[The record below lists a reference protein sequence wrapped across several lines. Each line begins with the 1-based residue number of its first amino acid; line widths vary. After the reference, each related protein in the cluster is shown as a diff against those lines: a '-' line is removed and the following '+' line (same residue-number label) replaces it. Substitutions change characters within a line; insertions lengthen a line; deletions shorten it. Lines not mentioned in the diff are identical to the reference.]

1 MKKFTFVLAF
11 VLTLLSF
18 QTVSAQTGNLL
29 PVRSS
34 EFSIAAYGDN
44 VAAKAYDGDVNTLY
58 WSGAATVAGSTFK
71 LYLGGLA
78 TVNEIKLVF
87 ASGDRT
93 SAADVEIS
101 TDGDSWNKVDGFT
114 NGTELSEYTCNA
126 NGASARY
133 VRLKIVTPNGG
144 SWFKL
149 CEFQV
154 YGVMTELDKNLYTAY
169 DDAAY
174 VPNFTGSKATDRP
187 LNGVSLNGSS
197 VGNYSL
203 SLTNDQKSQLY
214 VNATTT
220 TEFVVFAGE
229 EITPVTSYGATWM
242 HSYVYVDAD
251 KNGFTASID
260 ADGYSPIEDLVSYST
275 YNPEPDN
282 GGQWLNSKGETA
294 GNNTVKLPSFQAPA
308 TPGVYRMRYK
318 IDWNSI
324 DPAGC
329 SKAGN
334 TLQANRGTIV
344 DVILNVVD
352 PLQYSK
358 MQFEAAYVKAE
369 TLLDRAYK
377 TTETKVTLQ
386 VDDANA
392 DNYLWCNV
400 PDPTEG
406 DIKYLIDGSNGEY
419 GKGDFFHSSWH
430 ASVTAPLH
438 YLQVDMGEGKS
449 IEDFYIAYH
458 TRNYGGAA
466 DFPKEIQVMG
476 SNEKDANF
484 VEIANITS
492 GLPQSANTS
501 YKSSLIRSI
510 KSYRYI
516 RFNIRAP
523 RTYWHM
529 AEFELI
535 RHERPLAELT
545 DNYTHLQ
552 TEVEALKTSY
562 AETYKNFVGNTVDE
576 YQAAVTAILTAC
588 YDAGKITDP
597 AYFVNGKAYT
607 FVTERGWMG
616 AKSDNDNLIS
626 TAYTSNGVTGSAT
639 DPYFQWTVYKSE
651 KGNYYLYNV
660 GKGMYM
666 GVEKDNN
673 TAVPFS
679 ALPAATTLTFKK
691 SDDATYPI
699 MFSTDGAG
707 VVNHSSAHAYGLINW
722 TGGWN
727 KLNDGGSNHKITEVD
742 DVSLELL
749 TEIEEEVVNFEAL
762 VDALVEL
769 DAAIATAD
777 GYIGT
782 YVGTEYGKY
791 SSSDP
796 DAATKYAAINAFRA
810 DVTPATA
817 VADVKSK
824 TTELQALMATF
835 SLNVPAANSYVR
847 IAYDFGGETG
857 KLYVQGEA
865 SNLSG
870 KENSPKMTGATDA
883 ASIFY
888 YGEDKLLSYAAGL
901 YLKEDGSTRGLQAMD
916 ATAGAASF
924 EAGSVVGT
932 LAVKVPAYMHANTNT
947 SGDIRFIDHCGS
959 KGDKEHDMIVE
970 PVTELPVTVSA
981 AGYASFYAPVALEIP
996 AEGVEVF
1003 YATEVEGE
1011 YVSLVKIESGKIP
1024 ANTGVIIKAD
1034 PNTYNFAI
1042 TSEDVAAIEGNI
1054 FKGTVNK
1061 QIITKENGSYYVLG
1075 IVDGK
1080 VGMYNAVNGADAT
1093 TFINAGHKA
1102 YMFLEGAALS
1112 AGYRFDFDGTTGIT
1126 EVETEN
1132 ANDAVIYDLTGRR
1145 VQDMNRAGIYIVNGK
1160 KVLVK

>member
-34 EFSIAAYGDN
+34 EFSIAAYGNN
-44 VAAKAYDGDVNTLY
+44 VAANAYDGDVNTLY

-101 TDGDSWNKVDGFT
+101 TDGSEWTKVDGFT

-133 VRLKIVTPNGG
+133 VRLKIVTPNGT
-144 SWFKL
+144 SWFKI

-154 YGVMTELDKNLYTAY
+154 YGVMTEVDKNLYTAY

-220 TEFVVFAGE
+220 TEFVVLTGE

-260 ADGYSPIEDLVSYST
+260 ANGYSPIEDLVSYST

-282 GGQWLNSKGETA
+282 GGQWLDSKGNTV
-294 GNNTVKLPSFQAPA
+294 GNNTVKLPSFNAPA

-324 DPAGC
+324 DPAGN

-334 TLQANRGTIV
+334 TLKDNRGTIV

-377 TTETKVTLQ
+377 TTESKVTLQ
-386 VDDANA
+386 VDDENV

-400 PDPTEG
+400 PDPEEG
-406 DIKYLIDGSNGEY
+406 DIKYLIDGSNGTY
-419 GKGDFFHSSWH
+419 GQGDFFHSSWH
-430 ASVTAPLH
+430 ASLTAPLH

-535 RHERPLAELT
+535 RHERPFAELT

-552 TEVEALKTSY
+552 TEVEALKTLY
-562 AETYKNFVGNTVDE
+562 TDDTYKNFVGSTVED
-576 YQAAVTAILTAC
+576 YKAAMTTILDAV
-588 YDAGKITDP
+588 YNAGKITDP

-616 AKSDNDNLIS
+616 AKSDNSKLIS

-639 DPYFQWTVYKSE
+639 DPYFQWAVYKSP
-651 KGNYYLYNV
+651 KNYYYLYNV

-666 GVEKDNN
+666 GVEKNNN
-673 TAVPFS
+673 TAVSFS
-679 ALPAATTLTFKK
+679 AQPAATTLTFKK
-691 SDDATYPI
+691 SNNATYPI

-707 VVNHSSAHAYGLINW
+707 VINHSSAHASGLINW

-727 KLNDGGSNHKITEVD
+727 NLNDGGSNHKIAEVD
-742 DVSLELL
+742 DISLELL
-749 TEIEEEVVNFEAL
+749 TKITNEVAHFE
-762 VDALVEL
+762 ALVEL

-777 GYIGT
+777 AYIAL
-782 YVGTEYGKY
+782 VGTEYGKY

-796 DAATKYAAINAFRA
+796 DAQTKYEAIKTFRA
-810 DVTPATA
+810 AVTAATA
-817 VADVKSK
+817 VSDIESK
-824 TTELQALMATF
+824 TAELQALMATF
-835 SLNVPAANSYVR
+835 SFNLPAAKSYLRIMAVDGWNDDARYLGKANSTANKTRAEFVDNTEPANTVFYFDGTQLLSVASGEYLVSNDNFLGYNGIQNEGSKVAFR
-847 IAYDFGGETG
+847 AASNKLTSAYNISFNDGGRY
-857 KLYVQGEA
+857 LYV
-865 SNLSG
+865 N
-870 KENSPKMTGATDA
+870 ENNYTDA
-883 ASIFY
+883 AGGPDNKNGYCFNL
-888 YGEDKLLSYAAGL
+888 EAV
-901 YLKEDGSTRGLQAMD
+901 
-916 ATAGAASF
+916 TA
-924 EAGSVVGT
+924 
-932 LAVKVPAYMHANTNT
+932 
-947 SGDIRFIDHCGS
+947 
-959 KGDKEHDMIVE
+959 
-970 PVTELPVTVSA
+970 LPVTVTT

-996 AEGVEVF
+996 ENVEVF
-1003 YATEVEGE
+1003 YATEVAGD
-1011 YVSLVKIESGKIP
+1011 YVSLVKIEGGKIP
-1024 ANTGVIIKAD
+1024 ANTGVIIKANA
-1034 PNTYNFAI
+1034 NTYNFAI
-1042 TSEDVAAIEGNI
+1042 TSEEVAAIEGNI

-1075 IVDGK
+1075 IVDDK
-1080 VGMYNAVNGADAT
+1080 VGMYNAVNGADAA

-1102 YMFLEGAALS
+1102 YMYLEGAASS